1 MTQEQLQGLAA
12 LRAELDGIDD
22 EILDL
27 IERRLAVSSAVAAQ
41 KDEEGDRRLKIRPKR
56 QAEIIE
62 RLQGRAKVARPQLVA
77 SVWRELMAH
86 SLQSQANT
94 DLVLAPSDSPELL
107 EARVRAHF
115 GSASPIRWAAS
126 ASYAIR
132 AALHGEA
139 IAILPEPLP
148 ESDEGLRVFDVLRD
162 ESGAAVAYAVGRVA
176 AEDSVELAPARPKPK
191 NVIRFSPRNV
201 STDWSPG
208 SWRERP
214 AQQLPDYPDK
224 EALGRVERRLSGSA
238 PVVEIADIIHLRASL
253 SAVAAGQGFV
263 LQGGDC
269 AESFAEF
276 NADKVRVTY
285 NLLLRMG
292 AMLRVA
298 HRGDVVHLARIAGQ
312 FAKPRSS
319 ATETIDGV
327 TLPSYRGDAVNGPA
341 FTPAARTPDPKRLLD
356 AHRQAQVTIELLQA
370 YASASYADLPD
381 VHREVG
387 LKDPPRPVSMF
398 TSHEALL
405 LNYEQALVRY
415 DERSESWWATSGHM
429 IWIGDRTRQLDG
441 AHVEFARGVANP
453 VGMKCGPSLAV
464 DDMLRLIERLD
475 PDNKA
480 GRLVLIGRF
489 GADRVAAHLPELM
502 RATKREGRAAIW
514 TIDPMHGNT
523 RSAGKLKTRSVD
535 DILTEIRTFFEV
547 AKAEGIHAGGMHLEM
562 TGGHVTE
569 CIGGSAKLVEEDLP
583 RRYLTHC
590 DPRLNED
597 QAVDIARMVAD
608 LLAGGS
614 ERPSTS
620 LRTDA
625 A

>member
-1 MTQEQLQGLAA
+1 VTQEQLQGLAA
-12 LRAELDGIDD
+12 LRAELDRIDD

-27 IERRLAVSSAVAAQ
+27 IERRLAASSEIAER
-41 KDEEGDRRLKIRPKR
+41 KDQEGDRHIKIRPRR
-56 QAEIIE
+56 QAEILRRLKE
-62 RLQGRAKVARPQLVA
+62 RSKNARPELVDE
-77 SVWRELMAH
+77 VWREIMGH
-86 SLQSQANT
+86 SLQSQAKT
-94 DLVLAPSDSPELL
+94 DIIIAPSDNSELL

-115 GSASPIRWAAS
+115 GSAPAIKWASSEAH
-126 ASYAIR
+126 AIR
-132 AALHGEA
+132 LALESEA
-139 IAILPEPLP
+139 IAVLPEQLP
-148 ESDEGLRVFDVLRD
+148 DSDGDLRVFDIVRN
-162 ESGAAVAYAVGRVA
+162 EAGQPVAYAVGRVSTEEA
-176 AEDSVELAPARPKPK
+176 AAVPKPK
-191 NVIRFSPRNV
+191 AKVIPIRRGAQPG
-201 STDWSPG
+201 DWSPG

-214 AQQLPDYPDK
+214 AQQLPEYPDAA
-224 EALGRVERRLSGSA
+224 ALARVERRLSGSIPLVDVA
-238 PVVEIADIIHLRASL
+238 EIVHLRAAL
-253 SAVAAGQGFV
+253 SRVAGGDGFI

-292 AMLRVA
+292 AMLRAA
-298 HRGDVVHLARIAGQ
+298 HRGEVVHLARIAGQ

-319 ATETIDGV
+319 PLETIDGV
-327 TLPSYRGDAVNGPA
+327 TLPSYKGDAINGPA
-341 FTPAARTPDPKRLLD
+341 FTTAARIPDPKRLLD
-356 AHRQAQVTIELLQA
+356 AHRQAQVTIELLHA
-370 YASASYADLPD
+370 YASASYADLPA
-381 VHREVG
+381 VHQEVG

-405 LNYEQALVRY
+405 LNYEQALTRF
-415 DERSESWWATSGHM
+415 DEPSESWWATSGHM

-489 GADRVAAHLPELM
+489 GADKVAAHLPELM
-502 RATKREGRAAIW
+502 RATKREGRNAIW

-523 RSAGKLKTRSVD
+523 RSAGKLKTRLVS

-547 AKAEGIHAGGMHLEM
+547 AKAEGAHAGGMHLEM

-569 CIGGSAKLVEEDLP
+569 CLGGSAKVAEEDLP

-608 LLAGGS
+608 LLAGRS
-614 ERPSTS
+614 ERRS
-620 LRTDA
+620 DA